1 MGSKLDKQKQDTESP
16 IAVAARKF
24 AIVILIAGAFAGA
37 WYLGRLRAQGP
48 VDRFAQCLTDKGVRM
63 YGLSWCP
70 HCEEQKK
77 AFGAS
82 FRKVNYVECGTSDH
96 KEEPRCVQDHVAN
109 FPTWQ
114 FANGE
119 RYEGELSFEDLAA
132 KTGCSLQ

>member
-1 MGSKLDKQKQDTESP
+1 MH
-16 IAVAARKF
+16 
-24 AIVILIAGAFAGA
+24 
-37 WYLGRLRAQGP
+37 AQGP
-48 VDRFAQCLTDKGVRM
+48 VDHFAQCLTDKGTVM
-63 YGLSWCP
+63 YGLYWCP

-96 KEEPRCVQDHVAN
+96 KEEPRCVQDHVTN

-119 RYEGELSFEDLAA
+119 RHEGELSFEDLSA
-132 KTGCSLQ
+132 KTGCSLR